1 MYQGHRKNMKKVKLG
16 SHMISPKL
24 FGEVR
29 FSEHSYSNC
38 RLRSGASK
46 QHGKVMMLVTFA
58 TWNQLARLGLA
69 TSKFP
74 SSKSPFVANRI
85 CMFSQFSPENQWTTV
100 PTLHLP
106 VILRMRSASCTDG
119 DGLRFSLSNWE
130 VSFIP
135 KTWQKR
141 FMPWNPTWNGEKQNL
156 RTVWKWSNRN
166 KAADDET

>member
-1 MYQGHRKNMKKVKLG
+1 
-16 SHMISPKL
+16 MISPKL

-29 FSEHSYSNC
+29 FSEHSYSNWD
-38 RLRSGASK
+38 SGEASK
-46 QHGKVMMLVTFA
+46 QHGKVMMLVAFG
-58 TWNQLARLGLA
+58 TWNQKGTNEFALLGLA

-85 CMFSQFSPENQWTTV
+85 CMFSQFYPENQWNTV

-119 DGLRFSLSNWE
+119 DGLRFSLSNWG

-135 KTWQKR
+135 PKNGRTILCPEIQHGMVKSKTCGLCRNDQPL
-141 FMPWNPTWNGEKQNL
+141 FP
-156 RTVWKWSNRN
+156 KWHIHISP
-166 KAADDET
+166 